1 MMNSPML
8 SIMQLVLWLVILSTF
23 CYTWLASTEPSLSLK
38 KDLRE
43 ENGSVNITAL
53 APIVTKKLDSK
64 SLDAPVRRKVK
75 KEGYSGLGDASV
87 EPRIE
92 EVVGDG
98 TSNGLDILPGVATRD
113 ASSNLE
119 QGCISQPSTGLEK
132 QIKDYILQKACP
144 ISFFLFWTTTSG
156 PNATANSTGFQTR
169 HLRSVESA
177 FVTHRTACVIFLS
190 TLPLE
195 NRFMSA
201 LQDRG
206 YNLLILDQFDVTSLL
221 KYTPTEVWYYKV
233 DEWRKGQ
240 YFFSHFTDLMRL
252 AILYKFGG
260 EPQQAS
266 GSLSEFSFAFLS
278 ATFLDLTVN
287 RMPNAWSGL
296 SAGIRMIASVER
308 FVLSLLWRDSQDLP
322 VRVSSESPHT
332 CFEEFTVGVN
342 RRLSKARGSELGAA
356 ANH

>member
-8 SIMQLVLWLVILSTF
+8 NIMQLVLWLVILSTF

-43 ENGSVNITAL
+43 ENSPVNLTAL
-53 APIVTKKLDSK
+53 ALIVTKKLDSK
-64 SLDAPVRRKVK
+64 GRLDAPVRRKVK
-75 KEGYSGLGDASV
+75 KEGYSGLEDASV
-87 EPRIE
+87 VDPMIK

-98 TSNGLDILPGVATRD
+98 TSNTLDTLPEAETKWVSRD
-113 ASSNLE
+113 LE

-156 PNATANSTGFQTR
+156 PDATANSTGFQTR

-177 FVTHRTACVIFLS
+177 FVTHPTACVIFLS
-190 TLPLE
+190 TLPFE

-233 DEWRKGQ
+233 DEWRQGQ

-260 EPQQAS
+260 EPGQAS
-266 GSLSEFSFAFLS
+266 GKQGLFS
-278 ATFLDLTVN
+278 
-287 RMPNAWSGL
+287 R
-296 SAGIRMIASVER
+296 
-308 FVLSLLWRDSQDLP
+308 SLLFLFSKFAQSYGQCL
-322 VRVSSESPHT
+322 VHL
-332 CFEEFTVGVN
+332 EF
-342 RRLSKARGSELGAA
+342 
-356 ANH
+356 